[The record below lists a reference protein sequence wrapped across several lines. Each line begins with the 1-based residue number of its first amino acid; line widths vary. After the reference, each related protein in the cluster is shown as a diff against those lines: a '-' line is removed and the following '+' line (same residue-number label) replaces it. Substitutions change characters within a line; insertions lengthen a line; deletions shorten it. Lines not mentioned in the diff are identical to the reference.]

1 MRFIYYICIEVQE
14 LIVKYIQKVV
24 EISSRKF
31 DFFWEFLMLKDVFLD
46 VGWFVMGQ
54 VKYQLRR
61 ILDMYKNVI
70 DLILCFMW
78 RFVLIGNIFQLY

>member
-1 MRFIYYICIEVQE
+1 MYCVCDLYYIYVEVQE
-14 LIVKYIQKVV
+14 LVVKYIQKVV

-31 DFFWEFLMLKDVFLD
+31 DFFWEFLMLEDVFWMS
-46 VGWFVMGQ
+46 VGIIMGQ

-78 RFVLIGNIFQLY
+78 RFDLIGNI